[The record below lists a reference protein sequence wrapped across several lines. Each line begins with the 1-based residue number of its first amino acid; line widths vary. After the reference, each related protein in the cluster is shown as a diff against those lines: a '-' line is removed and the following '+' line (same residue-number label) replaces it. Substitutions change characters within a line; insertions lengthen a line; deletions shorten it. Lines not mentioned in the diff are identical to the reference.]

1 MDFSEVSQLLGEAGP
16 FAKLVTGFAPRQQQQ
31 EMAER
36 VALALEAGHDLIA
49 EAGTGTGK
57 TFAYL
62 VPALLSQRKVLI
74 STGTKNLQDQ
84 LFHKDLP
91 IVSKALAVPARIALL
106 KGRANYLC
114 LHRLDLAEYE
124 GRFRTPEMA
133 NSVIQIRQ
141 WSTHTRSG
149 DIAEMSSIPEGD
161 MIWSSVTST
170 SDNCLGSECPYFEK
184 CHLIEARRLAQAAD
198 IVVINHHLMFADMML
213 REDGFA
219 ELLPEADAIIID
231 EAHQLPEVASSFF
244 GEAISANQILELARD
259 SESEY
264 ITEVNEDPTFVRITS
279 VLQKLTQ
286 DLRLAFGVE
295 QRRADWLSVASNKEF
310 KKAVLAVSKQ
320 LEKLER
326 VLKPLAERS
335 KGLDSCYERCTIL
348 HARFIRLTTNVP
360 EDHIHWF
367 ETHRKSFILHIT
379 PFDISEIFKTKMQQM
394 KVAWV
399 FTSATLTVASSFEH
413 YKQRLGIDTDNT
425 AIWDSPFDY
434 NKQAV
439 MYVPEFLPD
448 PTTIEY
454 TAAVIDAAL
463 PVLEACQGGVFILFT
478 SHRALQEAAE
488 LLEDKL
494 GEDLMIQGDKPRDV
508 LLSEFRSHGHAV
520 LLGTSSFWEGVDV
533 RGEALSCVIIDK
545 LPFASPG
552 DPVLKARIDTMRKQ
566 GGNPFMDFQL
576 PTAVITLKQGAGRL
590 IRDVN
595 DRGVLML
602 CDPRLLSKSYG
613 KLFLDS
619 LPDMM
624 KTRNLQKV
632 TGFLLSRAKELKAR
646 KRVEARKRIEV
657 RLSLILILFFFLIVK
672 WCDICQIIS

>member
-1 MDFSEVSQLLGEAGP
+1 MDFSEVSQLLGEEGS
-16 FAKLVTGFAPRQQQQ
+16 FAQLVPGFAARQQQQ

-36 VALALEAGHDLIA
+36 VSIALEKGDNLIT

-62 VPALLSQRKVLI
+62 VPALLSQSKVLI

-91 IVSKALAVPARIALL
+91 IVRKALAVSSTVALL

-114 LHRLDLAEYE
+114 LHRLDLAEQE

-133 NSVIQIRQ
+133 NNVIQIRG
-141 WSTHTRSG
+141 WSAETSSG
-149 DIAEMSSIPEGD
+149 DIAEMSSISEED
-161 MIWSSVTST
+161 MIWPSVTST
-170 SDNCLGSECPYFEK
+170 SDNCLGAECSYFDK
-184 CHLIEARRLAQAAD
+184 CHLVEARRQAQAAD
-198 IVVINHHLMFADMML
+198 IVVINHHLLFADMML

-219 ELLPEADAIIID
+219 ELLPQADAIIVD

-244 GEAISANQILELARD
+244 GESLSGNQLLELARD
-259 SESEY
+259 SEAEY
-264 ITEVNEDPTFVRITS
+264 LADVNEDPAFVRITS

-286 DLRLAFGVE
+286 DLRLAFGTQ
-295 QRRADWLSVASNKEF
+295 QRRADWQSIANEKDF
-310 KKAVLAVSKQ
+310 KKAVLAVSEQLTKLEKQ
-320 LEKLER
+320 LI
-326 VLKPLAERS
+326 PLAERS
-335 KGLDSCYERCTIL
+335 KGLESCYERCAVL
-348 HARFIRLTTNVP
+348 RSRFIKLTTEVP

-367 ETHRKSFILHIT
+367 ETHRRSFTLHIT
-379 PFDISEIFKTKMQQM
+379 PFDISEIFNAQMQVMQ
-394 KVAWV
+394 VAWI
-399 FTSATLTVASSFEH
+399 FTSATLTVANSFEH
-413 YKQRLGIDTDNT
+413 FKKRLGISTDNT

-439 MYVPEFLPD
+439 MYVPESLPD
-448 PTTIEY
+448 PAASEY
-454 TAAVIDAAL
+454 TEAVVAKAL
-463 PVLEACQGGVFILFT
+463 PIIESCKGGVFFLFT
-478 SHRALQEAAE
+478 SHRALQQAAE
-488 LLEDKL
+488 ILEHELDVP
-494 GEDLMIQGDKPRDV
+494 LMAQGDKPRDI
-508 LLSEFRSHGHAV
+508 LLSEFRQRGNAV

-576 PTAVITLKQGAGRL
+576 PAAVITLKQGAGRL

-602 CDPRLLSKSYG
+602 CDPRLFTKPYG
-613 KLFLDS
+613 KIFLDS
-619 LPDMM
+619 LPAMM
-624 KTRNLQKV
+624 KTRNQQKV
-632 TGFLLSRAKELKAR
+632 EGFLK
-646 KRVEARKRIEV
+646 
-657 RLSLILILFFFLIVK
+657 SL
-672 WCDICQIIS
+672 